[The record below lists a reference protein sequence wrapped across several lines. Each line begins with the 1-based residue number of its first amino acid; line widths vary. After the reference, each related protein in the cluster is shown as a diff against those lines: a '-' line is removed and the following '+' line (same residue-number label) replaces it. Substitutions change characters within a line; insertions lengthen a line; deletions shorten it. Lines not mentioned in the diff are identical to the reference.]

1 MYVIAPERPR
11 LTSPPVLSG
20 SSARMFNVLYAYGSA
35 FLHTPPCAE
44 DNQRFM
50 VSISLTGP
58 SEETLY
64 SQ

>member
-20 SSARMFNVLYAYGSA
+20 SSARMFDVPCAYSSA

-44 DNQRFM
+44 ENQRFM
-50 VSISLTGP
+50 VSISLIGP
-58 SEETLY
+58 TEKTLY
-64 SQ
+64 IQ